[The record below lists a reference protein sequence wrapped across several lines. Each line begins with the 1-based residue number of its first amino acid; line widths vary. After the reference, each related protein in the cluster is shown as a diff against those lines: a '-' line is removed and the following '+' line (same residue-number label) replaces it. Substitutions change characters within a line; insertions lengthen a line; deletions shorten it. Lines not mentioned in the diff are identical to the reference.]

1 MSTPA
6 DEHAEQYQITRAI
19 WHGITMEIRHWPM
32 WSKIAE
38 IDHIEVVSDDR
49 KALPI
54 TEMGYR
60 SLFIKP
66 EYIEHHGS
74 AHGYV
79 LEWLDK
85 KAKSPEWMRKEADSK
100 QLSLF

>member
-6 DEHAEQYQITRAI
+6 DKRTERYQITCATWR
-19 WHGITMEIRHWPM
+19 GITLEIRHCSM

-38 IDHIEVVSDDR
+38 IDHIEVKSEDR
-49 KALPI
+49 QVLPV
-54 TEMGYR
+54 TETGYR

-66 EYIEHHGS
+66 EYIE
-74 AHGYV
+74 AHGNAQAYV
-79 LEWLDK
+79 LGWLDEE
-85 KAKSPEWMRKEADSK
+85 AKSPEWTRKEADGK

>member
-6 DEHAEQYQITRAI
+6 DKHAERYQITRAI
-19 WHGITMEIRHWPM
+19 WRGITLEIRHCPM

-38 IDHIEVVSDDR
+38 IDHIEVVSEDR
-49 KALPI
+49 QVLPI
-54 TEMGYR
+54 TETGYR

-66 EYIEHHGS
+66 EYIERHGD
-74 AHGYV
+74 ARAYV
-79 LEWLDK
+79 LTWLDEE
-85 KAKSPEWMRKEADSK
+85 AKSPKWTRKEDDSK

>member
-6 DEHAEQYQITRAI
+6 GKHAERYQITRAI
-19 WHGITMEIRHWPM
+19 WRGITLEIRHCPM

-38 IDHIEVVSDDR
+38 IDHIEVVSEDR
-49 KALPI
+49 QVLPV
-54 TEMGYR
+54 TETGYR

-66 EYIEHHGS
+66 EYIQRHGD
-74 AHGYV
+74 AEVYV
-79 LEWLDK
+79 LGWLDEE
-85 KAKSPEWMRKEADSK
+85 SMVQEWARKEADSK

>member
-1 MSTPA
+1 MSMPA
-6 DEHAEQYQITRAI
+6 GKRAEGYQITRAI
-19 WHGITMEIRHWPM
+19 WRGITLEIRHCPM

-38 IDHIEVVSDDR
+38 IDHIELVSEDR
-49 KALPI
+49 QVLPI
-54 TEMGYR
+54 TETGYR

-74 AHGYV
+74 AKAYV
-79 LEWLDK
+79 LGWLDAE
-85 KAKSPEWMRKEADSK
+85 AKSPEWARKEADSK